1 MENENALNALA
12 VAVGYPERVPPG
24 ATDFAFSVD
33 GGVVTALVMAG
44 RVVLVRELAA
54 PSAVD
59 LARLACYAAGRALR
73 EEAVLAY
80 DPVGDRVILWQA
92 IPSDADATVLRRFF
106 EVFAASCDWWLA
118 RVSDS
123 ESAETVPEM
132 VIRP

>member
-1 MENENALNALA
+1 MKNENALNALA

-24 ATDFAFSVD
+24 ASAFTFSVD
-33 GGVVTALVMAG
+33 GGVVMASVISE
-44 RVVLVRELAA
+44 RIVLVRELAA
-54 PSAVD
+54 PSVVD
-59 LARLACYAAGRALR
+59 LACLAGYAAGRALR

-80 DPVGDRVILWQA
+80 DPVEDRVILSQA
-92 IPSDADATVLRRFF
+92 IPADADAAVMRRFF

-123 ESAETVPEM
+123 ESAEAVPEM